1 MSKNVKIAVIAAVV
15 LIVILLSGTGILIRG
30 EWKIGDGYAPLGFP
44 DTMKFSSGD
53 SCILDGLNGSYQV
66 SGTNLWLG
74 AGFAAYEYTH
84 FVLPGFMILS
94 DGTDTLTYVRAGGS
108 VLRPIITIG
117 LIVAVLCLTRKGE
130 DGKSGSGA
138 DSKEW
143 TCKCGTKNGADRQYC
158 AKCGAKKET
167 AKPSAT
173 EWVCTECGKKN
184 KSNVAFCIFCGAGK
198 TSAPATGWVCSCGK
212 KNSAGALF
220 CTECGKKKPEEKA
233 DKGWTCLVCGAA
245 QTADAAFC
253 SKCGTRKST
262 KASGENA
269 FFTAPKEPEVKG
281 SAVSHKKTG
290 DDEPFKPAEF

>member
-15 LIVILLSGTGILIRG
+15 LIVILLAGNGILIRG

-44 DTMKFSSGD
+44 DTMKFSSGG
-53 SCILDGLNGSYQV
+53 SCILDGLNGGYQV
-66 SGTNLWLG
+66 SGTNLWLS
-74 AGFAAYEYTH
+74 AGFGAYEYTH

-130 DGKSGSGA
+130 GGKGGSEA

-167 AKPSAT
+167 AKPSSAT

-184 KSNVAFCIFCGAGK
+184 KSNVAFCIFCGKRRNA
-198 TSAPATGWVCSCGK
+198 AAAEGWVCSCGK

-233 DKGWTCLVCGAA
+233 DKGWTCPVCGAA

-262 KASGENA
+262 N
-269 FFTAPKEPEVKG
+269 
-281 SAVSHKKTG
+281 KKTG
-290 DDEPFKPAEF
+290 DDEMFKPAEF